1 MLVVRSKS
9 EAAHASSLLPTGFED
24 NGFVVS
30 MLLNILD
37 ALSSNTTTVTAVI
50 VNNNSTN
57 VSPLLT
63 QLTNAG
69 GSIDSIKQAL
79 SVVSAVL
86 N

>member
-1 MLVVRSKS
+1 MLPLCYKQASK
-9 EAAHASSLLPTGFED
+9 TMV
-24 NGFVVS
+24 FVVS

-37 ALSSNTTTVTAVI
+37 ALSCNTTTVTAVV
-50 VNNNSTN
+50 VNNSSSN
-57 VSPLLT
+57 VSSWLT

-69 GSIDSIKQAL
+69 GSIDIIKQAL